1 MAGYPNSRDTRFG
14 ARRMKTSDAIF
25 VGVCSAVVIGLWAS
39 AAWATW
45 AMFHG

>member
-1 MAGYPNSRDTRFG
+1 MAGYPNSRN
-14 ARRMKTSDAIF
+14 ARYAPSRMKRSDAIF

>member
-1 MAGYPNSRDTRFG
+1 MAGYPNSRNAHQG
-14 ARRMKTSDAIF
+14 AARMKTSDAIF

>member
-1 MAGYPNSRDTRFG
+1 MAGYPNSRNG
-14 ARRMKTSDAIF
+14 ATRMKTSDAIF
-25 VGVCSAVVIGLWAS
+25 VGLCSAIMLGLWAS

>member
-1 MAGYPNSRDTRFG
+1 MAGYPNSRNG
-14 ARRMKTSDAIF
+14 GGRMKTSDAIF
-25 VGVCSAVVIGLWAS
+25 VGVCSTIVLGLWAS